1 MARLLLRPFEAQEL
15 IWTPRQQE
23 AAAAPESAPSPA
35 PARAQAEDPS
45 PPSLLVCGDAFW
57 PRSSSPPGSEAQRAQ
72 LLSWRNHMLELMRRE
87 IAGEIEPPEAPD
99 LLRGLTGGPR
109 PGSPARS

>member
-1 MARLLLRPFEAQEL
+1 MPRGGNAAEVRQGRPGSRQEARLVAWAVVRWQALLRKRLQL
-15 IWTPRQQE
+15 
-23 AAAAPESAPSPA
+23 
-35 PARAQAEDPS
+35 
-45 PPSLLVCGDAFW
+45 
-57 PRSSSPPGSEAQRAQ
+57 AQRAQ